1 MNKEDIIKYVNDNY
15 QAYHLKENLINILVK
30 FIKDYNL
37 VVNKESNKSII
48 TPYRLKHLPTG
59 LYYQPHNR
67 GSNLSK
73 KGKIYQNKIN
83 AFSGAM
89 RDAIKNNNFETKI
102 ITLYCMENSNIH
114 KQTKEILNWQTTKE
128 YKTLKCETFL
138 KDWIQE
144 KI

>member
-1 MNKEDIIKYVNDNY
+1 MNKEDIEKYVNENY
-15 QAYHLKENLINILVK
+15 PAYHLKENLINILVE
-30 FIKDYNL
+30 FIKDCNL

-59 LYYQPHNR
+59 LYYQPNKYR

-83 AFSGAM
+83 AFSGTM

-102 ITLYCMENSNIH
+102 ITLYCRINSNIH
-114 KQTKEILNWQTTKE
+114 KQKK
-128 YKTLKCETFL
+128 Y
-138 KDWIQE
+138 
-144 KI
+144 